1 MVRFGIIG
9 TNWITERFLD
19 AAQQVED
26 FQLTAV
32 FSRTEKR
39 AAEFASK
46 YNAPY
51 TFTSIQEMADS
62 DQLDAVYIASPNSLH
77 KEYAIALMN
86 GKKHVLCEKP
96 MGSNVREV
104 EEMIQAARDNQVLL
118 MEALKSS
125 FLPNFKAVQENLHKV
140 GKIRRYI
147 GNYCQYSSR
156 YDTYKEGT
164 VLNAFKPEFSN
175 GSLMD
180 IGVYG
185 IYPMVVLF
193 GEPKE
198 VKANGVM
205 LESGVDGEGTVLVK
219 YDEMEGIVMHSKIT
233 NTELPS
239 EIQGEKG
246 SLIIDPIHR
255 AERVVFRDHHGNEED
270 LSVPQ
275 KENSM
280 YDEAKEFISL
290 IKENKLESDINTFKN
305 SVTTARIME
314 EARKQVGVVFP
325 ADQK

>member
-1 MVRFGIIG
+1 MVRFGVIG

-19 AAQQVED
+19 AARQVED

-46 YNAPY
+46 YNAPH

-140 GKIRRYI
+140 GQIRRYI

-156 YDTYKEGT
+156 YDKYKEGT

-193 GEPKE
+193 GEPEE

-205 LESGVDGEGTVLVK
+205 LESGVDGQGTVLVK
-219 YDEMEGIVMHSKIT
+219 YGDMEGIVMHSKIT
-233 NTELPS
+233 NSEMPS

-255 AERVVFRDHHGNEED
+255 AERVIFRDHHGNEED

-275 KENSM
+275 NENSM
-280 YDEAKEFISL
+280 YDETKEFISL
-290 IKENKLESDINTFKN
+290 IKENKRESDINTFET
-305 SVTTARIME
+305 SVTVARIIE